1 MDKTGVSHY
10 IAEIHIQKEKPLCAI
25 RTQGISICSDKN
37 VPYRISP
44 YFLTILPPQQ
54 GQGVLDV
61 LM

>member
-1 MDKTGVSHY
+1 MP
-10 IAEIHIQKEKPLCAI
+10 EIRIQKEAPSYYSHN
-25 RTQGISICSDKN
+25 QDWGISICSDKN